1 MAVAVDA
8 RPRAKWLRTKQHRQW
23 MTRSYAVALVFFE
36 VRLIAGVFGFD
47 QDLEAIETIVW
58 SCLACAIPLA
68 DVVLQ
73 LQESQRSRSPAVR

>member
-1 MAVAVDA
+1 
-8 RPRAKWLRTKQHRQW
+8 

-47 QDLEAIETIVW
+47 EDLAAIETIVW
-58 SCLACAIPLA
+58 SCLVCAIPLA

-73 LQESQRSRSPAVR
+73 LQESRRSRSPAGR